1 MLGCMSEL
9 GCMMSLHRESRV
21 DVLVPLNN
29 QNTVPS
35 NLHDTSL
42 TCTLLPPTDQEDGEA
57 VVSEVWGLFRLPA
70 CISFVSL

>member
-9 GCMMSLHRESRV
+9 GYTMSLHRESRV
-21 DVLVPLNN
+21 DILVPLYN

-35 NLHDTSL
+35 SLHDTSL

-57 VVSEVWGLFRLPA
+57 VVSEVWGLLRLPG
-70 CISFVSL
+70 CISLVSW